1 MDDDDLFNVDKISD
15 VENDCEDEILSD
27 DNMGFFSSP
36 GFAIKV
42 LRLSRVCDQG
52 SSALFG
58 SAVEG
63 SSAFFDSAVKV
74 FISFFCFSSPF
85 RFNFVSNAFFSFF
98 LGSSGSFD
106 SAVKVLHI

>member
-1 MDDDDLFNVDKISD
+1 MLLFFYFR
-15 VENDCEDEILSD
+15 
-27 DNMGFFSSP
+27 FFGSP

-58 SAVEG
+58 SAVKVLRLSG
-63 SSAFFDSAVKV
+63 FAIKVLRLFSILQSKFF
-74 FISFFCFSSPF
+74 
-85 RFNFVSNAFFSFF
+85 
-98 LGSSGSFD
+98 GSFD